1 MNDASQGPGRRDE
14 AGRMMRFEADRKS
27 QLVAYLLW
35 FFLGFFGAHRFYLG
49 HTLSAVVMLLLWAV
63 GTALSV
69 VLVGYVILVIP
80 ALWWVLDL
88 FLIPGMTSRRNH
100 EIIAEIERG

>member
-1 MNDASQGPGRRDE
+1 MNDATGGPGRLDE

-49 HTLSAVVMLLLWAV
+49 HTLRA
-63 GTALSV
+63 
-69 VLVGYVILVIP
+69 
-80 ALWWVLDL
+80 
-88 FLIPGMTSRRNH
+88 
-100 EIIAEIERG
+100 